1 MFATAKSESVSD
13 VGGTSIGF
21 AADGAVGGSTGAGV
35 VEGKDGGFEVNS
47 IGLGVDVVVGRFVTE
62 VDGDVGRVVVLV
74 FVRLDSHRIRRRRSR
89 SACLECHN

>member
-1 MFATAKSESVSD
+1 MFAKSESVSD

-21 AADGAVGGSTGAGV
+21 AADGAVGGLTGAGV
-35 VEGKDGGFEVNS
+35 VEGKDEGFEVNS
-47 IGLGVDVVVGRFVTE
+47 IGLGVDVVVGRSVTE

-74 FVRLDSHRIRRRRSR
+74 FVRLDSHRIRRRRSC